1 MVLHLAYAAMLAF
14 CLLGTLPLN
23 WFLGLGVL
31 GQVRRLVLSIA
42 PVFLVFVLWDVAATR
57 AGHWRFDPSQ
67 TLSVRLWG
75 LPVEELGFFIVIPL
89 AGLLTYEAV
98 GVVMAR
104 RRARRSAGVL
114 R

>member
-1 MVLHLAYAAMLAF
+1 MRHFAYAAMLAF

-23 WFLGLGVL
+23 WFFGLSVL

-42 PVFLVFVLWDVAATR
+42 PVFVVFVLWDVAATH

-67 TLSVRLWG
+67 TLAIRFWG
-75 LPVEELGFFIVIPL
+75 LPLEELGFFVVIPV

-104 RRARRSAGVL
+104 RRARRSRGVV